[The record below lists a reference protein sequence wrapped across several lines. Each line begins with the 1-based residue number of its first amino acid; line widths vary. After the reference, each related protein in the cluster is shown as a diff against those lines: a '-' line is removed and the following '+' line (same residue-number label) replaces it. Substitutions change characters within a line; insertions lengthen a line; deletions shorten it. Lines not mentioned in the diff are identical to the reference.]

1 MFKKSIIRCFL
12 LGKHHDKLWSSTRE
26 AKELAWYAVTKHAKV
41 AGRVGE
47 YSAYNIVTCS

>member
-1 MFKKSIIRCFL
+1 MFKKWIIGCFL
-12 LGKHHDKLWSSTRE
+12 LGKHHDKLWSTTRE
-26 AKELAWYAVTKHAKV
+26 AKELAWDAVIKHAKA